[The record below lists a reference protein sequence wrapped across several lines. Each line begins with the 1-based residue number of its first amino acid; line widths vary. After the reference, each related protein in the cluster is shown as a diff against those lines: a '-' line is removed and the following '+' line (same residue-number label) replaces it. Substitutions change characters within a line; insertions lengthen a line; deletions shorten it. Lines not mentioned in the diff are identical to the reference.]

1 MKTNII
7 GTAKLFWHVLVEG
20 QSGPEVT
27 WAYNKESDRLNS
39 MGIQTTSSELNDPT
53 QGVQSMLKGISF
65 LFFSNLEG
73 WHMVI
78 LNSDD

>member
-39 MGIQTTSSELNDPT
+39 MGYPNYKLRAQWPNTRSPIH
-53 QGVQSMLKGISF
+53 VKGDFVSF
-65 LFFSNLEG
+65 LFEPG
-73 WHMVI
+73 RMTHGYI
-78 LNSDD
+78 E